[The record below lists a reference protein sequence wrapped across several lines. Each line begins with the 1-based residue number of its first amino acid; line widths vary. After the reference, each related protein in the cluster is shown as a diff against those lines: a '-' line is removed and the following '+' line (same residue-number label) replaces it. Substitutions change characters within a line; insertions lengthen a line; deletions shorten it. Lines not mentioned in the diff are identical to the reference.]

1 MPCFY
6 TSTLPAKIK
15 NKKLEF
21 VPPQFFVCVGRNEQV
36 QTLDYVCL
44 RVWKLLLI
52 ASGVKKKKCLS
63 SFCREK
69 RKVFWSCCPPIR
81 RSLALRPPP
90 LLPLRLSRPLLLESC
105 YMALWALTPPLP
117 LAQRAA
123 WTLNLLLLLPR
134 HPPPPQSQSPPIG
147 RAVPL
152 MDVFLSLLLPASPAP
167 LFYLNS
173 MTHVPSYVRG
183 KCAVYLDCFR
193 LLFICTTRSINSQ
206 IHEGLFRLE
215 LYVHVMVFLIQF
227 SLSGIYTLKFF
238 HVCMLFV
245 VFKSVSRTH
254 SLPLLQCVSFTICLA
269 ILFQVQGGC
278 IISSPERSRAGT

>member
-15 NKKLEF
+15 IKKIGICPTTVFCFRREKGTGPDIRLCLSAASENYF
-21 VPPQFFVCVGRNEQV
+21 SSPQR
-36 QTLDYVCL
+36 
-44 RVWKLLLI
+44 LLQ
-52 ASGVKKKKCLS
+52 KKCLS

-81 RSLALRPPP
+81 RSLAHRPPP
-90 LLPLRLSRPLLLESC
+90 LLPLRQSRPLLLESC

-123 WTLNLLLLLPR
+123 WSLNLLLLLLLLPR
-134 HPPPPQSQSPPIG
+134 HPLPPPPQSQSPPIG

-183 KCAVYLDCFR
+183 KCAVSLDCFT
-193 LLFICTTRSINSQ
+193 LLFICTTRWINRQ
-206 IHEGLFRLE
+206 IYEGLFRLE
-215 LYVHVMVFLIQF
+215 LCVHVMLFLIQF
-227 SLSGIYTLKFF
+227 SLSGIYTLQIFPCV
-238 HVCMLFV
+238 HVVCCF
-245 VFKSVSRTH
+245 
-254 SLPLLQCVSFTICLA
+254 
-269 ILFQVQGGC
+269 
-278 IISSPERSRAGT
+278 